1 MGHEERFPPT
11 RLSASCGF
19 RKETIA
25 GMRRNGRDAPF
36 ADLRRS
42 TTCRSDSTLSCR
54 SALPRPVPITATLI
68 RSPRRRGKIDRDTAR
83 SQTVNASAG
92 HRSAFPEDAA
102 AAVWAEMKADLGPAV
117 AFTRVYFVLAFDP
130 HLALQPAAAVMNNRA
145 GAALASSHRTRRWSK
160 PDSNSTSHPLTRSPQ
175 LGWSWCVWQRAT
187 GPTPQP
193 PRDPT
198 APPPYEDPPR
208 PNAEQKSGEERA
220 KLGILRPS

>member
-1 MGHEERFPPT
+1 
-11 RLSASCGF
+11 
-19 RKETIA
+19 
-25 GMRRNGRDAPF
+25 
-36 ADLRRS
+36 
-42 TTCRSDSTLSCR
+42 
-54 SALPRPVPITATLI
+54 
-68 RSPRRRGKIDRDTAR
+68 
-83 SQTVNASAG
+83 
-92 HRSAFPEDAA
+92 
-102 AAVWAEMKADLGPAV
+102 
-117 AFTRVYFVLAFDP
+117 VLAFDP